1 LQRERSSDSLI
12 DKEDAMKM
20 RTFILAGT
28 AFVVLGAGAANSGPC
43 TSEIDAFAKTLAAKD
58 AGSGHT
64 PGASAA
70 TPPVAQ
76 PSGQHPPSAIMGQE
90 TEGKAASPEDVR
102 RQTAGQS
109 PAAQQGTTGAAADT
123 STTAASE
130 KLSQARALD
139 QQGKEAE
146 CMEAMRQAK
155 QLHRPQ

>member
-1 LQRERSSDSLI
+1 
-12 DKEDAMKM
+12 MKM

-58 AGSGHT
+58 AGSGPT

-76 PSGQHPPSAIMGQE
+76 PSGQHPPSAIMGQQ

-102 RQTAGQS
+102 RQTAAQP
-109 PAAQQGTTGAAADT
+109 PAAQQGATADT
-123 STTAASE
+123 GTTAASE

-155 QLHRPQ
+155 QLAGPR